1 MKLLYESF
9 EMPQNTSIEL
19 LPQDHQVLKKYPLPQ
34 LPVEVYVSSTV
45 KRAPPDV
52 YDKCMEVQAICYL
65 TNPSQNTEWP
75 KVTVA

>member
-52 YDKCMEVQAICYL
+52 YDKCMAS
-65 TNPSQNTEWP
+65 PSNMLLDQP
-75 KVTVA
+75 KPEY